1 MTTMMIMMMR
11 WRYIFPKC
19 STVLSQ
25 HQPNEQ
31 CSNPATSSLQK
42 PIGWWNVPSWN
53 NASENSVGK
62 RMSKVWV
69 VSCDGSYV
77 WDSVGLVETWEE
89 PGVNL
94 TASRLSAELGGTE
107 RNAAE
112 PSRSGGAGN
121 PAELGRNLAET
132 WRNPAEEKEVEA
144 GWLGTVSTLN
154 HPPFDLRVFR
164 RVPRGFRQVS
174 AAGFLPPG
182 FRWARLGSTRFLPVA
197 GCCRVAPGFRQRGS
211 SSRLPLQCAFF
222 CRVSS

>member
-1 MTTMMIMMMR
+1 MVNYSVLGIAKMSTTRVMMMTTMMIMMMR

-53 NASENSVGK
+53 KASENSVGK

-94 TASRLSAELGGTE
+94 TASRLSAELSGTPQ
-107 RNAAE
+107 NPADPAE
-112 PSRSGGAGN
+112 PGTRRKPGG
-121 PAELGRNLAET
+121 NLAEPGGRKGS
-132 WRNPAEEKEVEA
+132 WSG
-144 GWLGTVSTLN
+144 GWLGV
-154 HPPFDLRVFR
+154 
-164 RVPRGFRQVS
+164 
-174 AAGFLPPG
+174 
-182 FRWARLGSTRFLPVA
+182 
-197 GCCRVAPGFRQRGS
+197 
-211 SSRLPLQCAFF
+211 
-222 CRVSS
+222 